1 MDYTSDR
8 SIKADKTMQYFK
20 DEDIKKLNSELLTLK
35 ERYLNIVSR
44 ILSLS
49 RNLKEEKAKEYLLH
63 GVLRRLGVIERCAE
77 NIYSIFPIE
86 RETLLSWEELKDV
99 DINLH
104 AFFVNIFGLLDNLAW
119 VLIHE
124 KRLKIDKKNVGLYM
138 NKTQEC
144 FEEKFRNY
152 LNSDRMKKWHNE
164 YLKNYRDALSHRIPL
179 YVPPKA
185 LTSEQ
190 KSHTELIEKQLNDST
205 KLRDYRAI
213 DNLHDKDDKIG
224 SPCPF
229 FIHSISEEES
239 RYMVLHAQVIADFK
253 TVEEIV
259 EKFCDAFTVRCDK
272 IRSVKE

>member
-1 MDYTSDR
+1 
-8 SIKADKTMQYFK
+8 MQYLK
-20 DEDIKKLNSELLTLK
+20 EEDIKKINSDLLTLK
-35 ERYLNIVSR
+35 ERYLNLVSK
-44 ILSLS
+44 ILTLS
-49 RNLKEEKAKEYLLH
+49 GNLKEEKAKEYLLH
-63 GVLRRLGVIERCAE
+63 GVARRLDVIERCIE
-77 NIYSIFPIE
+77 NIYSIFPLE
-86 RETLLSWEELKDV
+86 RKELLSRDELKDL

-144 FEEKFRNY
+144 FEEKFRGY
-152 LNSDRMKKWHNE
+152 LNSDRMKTWHNE

-190 KSHTELIEKQLNDST
+190 KNHTELIEKQLNDSIR
-205 KLRDYRAI
+205 LRDYSAI
-213 DNLHDKDDKIG
+213 DNLHDRDEKIG

-229 FIHSISEEES
+229 FIHSISEEEN
-239 RYMVLHAQVIADFK
+239 RYIVFHAQVITDFK

-259 EKFCDAFTVRCDK
+259 ENFCDAFTGCCDGASLK
-272 IRSVKE
+272 Q

>member
-1 MDYTSDR
+1 
-8 SIKADKTMQYFK
+8 MQYFK
-20 DEDIKKLNSELLTLK
+20 DEDIEKLNFDLLTLK

-44 ILSLS
+44 ISVLSG
-49 RNLKEEKAKEYLLH
+49 NLKEEKAKEYLFH
-63 GVLRRLGVIERCAE
+63 GVARRLGVIERCVD

-86 RETLLSWEELKDV
+86 REILLSWEELKDV

-104 AFFVNIFGLLDNLAW
+104 AFFINIFGLLDNLAW

-124 KRLKIDKKNVGLYM
+124 KRLKIDKKDVGLYM
-138 NKTQEC
+138 NKTQTC
-144 FEEKFRNY
+144 FEKKFRTY
-152 LNSDRMKKWHNE
+152 LNSDRIKKWHNE

-190 KSHTELIEKQLNDST
+190 KNHTELIEKQLNDSI
-205 KLRDYRAI
+205 KLRDYSVI
-213 DNLHDKDDKIG
+213 DNLHDKEDKIG
-224 SPCPF
+224 SPSPF

-239 RYMVLHAQVIADFK
+239 KYVVLHAQVITDFK

-259 EKFCDAFTVRCDK
+259 EKFCDAFAGCCDTASLK
-272 IRSVKE
+272 Q